1 MENTR
6 IEINEEERS
15 IIFDL
20 ILPLNPKNNELVDLY
35 SEFMFKLKNAKVNY
49 DQVPD
54 KVISLG
60 KTISIKTSF
69 GSKSGI
75 TIVLPK
81 NTNVDQNKYSVF
93 SILGCTLFGHKE
105 GDIVRWKSHRFIE
118 EIEILSV
125 R

>member
-1 MENTR
+1 MENSR

-20 ILPLNPKNNELVDLY
+20 ILPLNPKGKDLIDLY
-35 SEFMFKLKNAKVNY
+35 SEFMIKLNDAKVNY
-49 DQVPD
+49 HEVPE

-69 GSKSGI
+69 GSKSGLS
-75 TIVLPK
+75 IVLPK
-81 NTNVDQNKYSVF
+81 HANVEENKYSVF
-93 SILGCTLFGHKE
+93 SILGSTLFGHKE
-105 GDIVRWKSHRFIE
+105 GDVVKWKSHSFIE